1 MFNESFLALL
11 RFSVLKHADI
21 LRIPLVETVAGTVR
35 NASVEKLYSIDT
47 DKNQIW
53 SSQKQIQQPCHIS

>member
-11 RFSVLKHADI
+11 PFSVLKHADI
-21 LRIPLVETVAGTVR
+21 LRIPLVETVAGAVR
-35 NASVEKLYSIDT
+35 NASVEKLYSIDS